1 MLTKYIELYVGSK
14 TVFTT
19 EAKNVANPSLLAVTV
34 TPVSPLINTA
44 NAVHTGTLTSPA
56 SAIFLTYEYDME
68 STPSFTTRR
77 DVCSTSNNDCFY
89 FGYPVNWI
97 I

>member
-1 MLTKYIELYVGSK
+1 MLTKYIELYVGTKDVFS
-14 TVFTT
+14 TV
-19 EAKNVANPSLLAVTV
+19 AKNIANPSLLAVTV

-44 NAVHTGTLTSPA
+44 NAVHTGTFTTPTT
-56 SAIFLTYEYDME
+56 AIILTYEYDME
-68 STPSFTTRR
+68 STPSFPTRR
-77 DVCSTSNNDCFY
+77 DVCSASNNDCFY

>member
-19 EAKNVANPSLLAVTV
+19 EAKSITNPSINAVTV
-34 TPVSPLINTA
+34 TPVSPLINTV
-44 NAVHTGTLTSPA
+44 NAVHTGTFTSA
-56 SAIFLTYEYDME
+56 ANAIILAYEYDME

-77 DVCSTSNNDCFY
+77 DVCSASNNDCFY
-89 FGYPVNWI
+89 LGYPVNWI